1 VTRPRLVPASAPARR
16 PGIRRRAALAALLSG
31 LVVAAAGPRL
41 TPAPAQ
47 AARANREAVLKLLG
61 ASERTPNEKELRG
74 LGSDV
79 DAVLIDLARDSK
91 LEPRLRARAVSALA
105 FAPTGASR
113 AHLVKLVGSG
123 SAAKEPTD
131 VLLVRRAAV
140 ALGWQGGPTATP
152 LLGALL
158 EHADPEVRIDA
169 ALALGLTRQASAV
182 QMLRARLDAE
192 SDPRVRAHVSRQL
205 TVIESALGLAPR

>member
-1 VTRPRLVPASAPARR
+1 MALV
-16 PGIRRRAALAALLSG
+16 AAL
-31 LVVAAAGPRL
+31 VTAGPWR
-41 TPAPAQ
+41 APRTAQ

-79 DAVLIDLARDSK
+79 DAVLIDLARDGK

-105 FAPTGASR
+105 FAPTRASR
-113 AHLVKLVGSG
+113 EHLVKLVTGG
-123 SAAKEPTD
+123 SAAKDATD

-152 LLGALL
+152 LLGVLL

-182 QMLRARLDAE
+182 EVLRARLQAETDA
-192 SDPRVRAHVSRQL
+192 RVRGHISRQL
-205 TVIESALGLAPR
+205 SVIESALGLN